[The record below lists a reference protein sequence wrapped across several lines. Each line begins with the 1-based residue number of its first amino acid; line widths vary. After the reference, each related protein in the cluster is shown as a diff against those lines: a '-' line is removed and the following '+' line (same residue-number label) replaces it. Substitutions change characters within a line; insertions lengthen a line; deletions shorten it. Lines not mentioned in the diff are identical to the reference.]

1 MILDKLLWCCVA
13 DSKRNQVKELIQNEE
28 YHYVEPRHKAEFIDT
43 MWEIGQAIR
52 ECRYIEVDYLRTK
65 DKSVVRRKLK
75 PAAIMFSEYYFYLT
89 AFIDDNLKVEK
100 YILKRSRYSNAD
112 FFEIQG
118 IAGGNFGIPSAV
130 VEFC

>member
-1 MILDKLLWCCVA
+1 MIYFTKLWIVVGKGNEGIICKTA
-13 DSKRNQVKELIQNEE
+13 DVSLVFN
-28 YHYVEPRHKAEFIDT
+28 
-43 MWEIGQAIR
+43 
-52 ECRYIEVDYLRTK
+52 
-65 DKSVVRRKLK
+65 
-75 PAAIMFSEYYFYLT
+75 
-89 AFIDDNLKVEK
+89 NLKVEK